1 MFQCF
6 IPTGVRHE
14 VVPSS
19 VGMLT
24 VDSRDSIQDGNDVE
38 IAEAN
43 LTLDHWRL
51 HFYPKN
57 LTLSWQY
64 SYNSS
69 LGSSEVCSFSDATF
83 HIQGWQCLDN
93 VRSMLVWQCV
103 RTNETEISIPSTN
116 LMRNNNSVFIN
127 MTVTSMIDPNMVC
140 ASLFYQ
146 FQVGRDCKWDFF
158 CISLKTNVSSSLYI
172 TTVLT
177 KIVHAAIGEDIL
189 CISVPPTATN
199 AVWPKSPTR
208 KDIDNDCE
216 YAPFVIHLSTT

>member
-1 MFQCF
+1 MQSSCILLFNLLLQFGKSTTIPMEHLVCLHLSIQHNNYYDNLLLPNVLLAMDKFMFQCF

-69 LGSSEVCSFSDATF
+69 LGSSKVCSFSDATF

-146 FQVGRDCKWDFF
+146 FQVGRDCK
-158 CISLKTNVSSSLYI
+158 
-172 TTVLT
+172 
-177 KIVHAAIGEDIL
+177 
-189 CISVPPTATN
+189 
-199 AVWPKSPTR
+199 
-208 KDIDNDCE
+208 
-216 YAPFVIHLSTT
+216 